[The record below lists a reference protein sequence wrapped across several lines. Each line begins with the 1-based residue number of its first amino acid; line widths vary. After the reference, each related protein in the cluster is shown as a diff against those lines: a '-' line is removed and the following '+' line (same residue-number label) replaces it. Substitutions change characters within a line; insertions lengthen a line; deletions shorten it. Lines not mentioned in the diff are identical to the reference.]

1 MGSTVNQLTLKQ
13 IILEYPGGSNGITGV
28 FKLWWR
34 EGSRW
39 AVSEWSYVRRT
50 WSAVSGFAGGKKEPL
65 VKESRQPSKARKG
78 KKMNFPLEPLQRTP
92 GPTDIFMFIQ
102 WDPFGLLTSRYESE
116 YICIVLSYLVCGNL
130 L

>member
-1 MGSTVNQLTLKQ
+1 MESQGSLNCGGEKAVGEQCQNGAMWEGRGQLCQALQ
-13 IILEYPGGSNGITGV
+13 GE
-28 FKLWWR
+28 
-34 EGSRW
+34 
-39 AVSEWSYVRRT
+39 
-50 WSAVSGFAGGKKEPL
+50 KKEPL